1 MVKILI
7 MLVLLAGLLPADQLS
22 ESGFLN
28 YLRESYARNDEDI
41 NELLISDCQRFM
53 GTFPQS
59 PNMPEV
65 EYILARIY
73 DQDGQYFRAF
83 IHYQE
88 ILWLYPGAAIN
99 PEVEKAGKQI
109 MTEKEA
115 RAFESFVQKIDDGLA
130 GKPAAGS
137 LSGRFYNY
145 VKFLYELDHPDINPL
160 LIDRIFFYLHTFDQ
174 DVTNPDQLLFWIAG
188 LYRMQRDWLEAM
200 MTYEKLICIKP
211 ESALVPEVIFELGYI
226 QYSEMGRHNEAR
238 DNFIR
243 LITDYPEKEIAGDA
257 QFYLG
262 ELYQRKLDDPAEA
275 LTNYRLLIEAYPQN
289 SHAVEAL
296 RRMAEIHYDA
306 DRYEKAIE
314 TYEEIYD
321 DYRSDAYTPE
331 ALIEIEDIYR
341 SKLRDY
347 RRAAETLTK
356 YSDTY
361 PNREDA
367 AEMYYDAAEMYRE
380 ELNDK
385 ETAIRVLKAIIE
397 KYPESRYAEKAKE
410 DIAEMEGSE

>member
-1 MVKILI
+1 M
-7 MLVLLAGLLPADQLS
+7 AGLLPADQLS
-22 ESGFLN
+22 ESGFLH
-28 YLRESYARNDEDI
+28 YLRESFARNDEDI
-41 NELLISDCQRFM
+41 NELLIVDCQRFM
-53 GTFPQS
+53 RTFPQS
-59 PNMPEV
+59 QNMPDA

-83 IHYQE
+83 VHYQE
-88 ILWLYPGAAIN
+88 ILWLYPSAAIN
-99 PEVEKAGKQI
+99 PEVEKAGKRI
-109 MTEKEA
+109 IAEKET
-115 RAFESFVQKIDDGLA
+115 RAFESFVQKIDEGLA
-130 GKPAAGS
+130 GRPAESS
-137 LSGRFYNY
+137 LSGRYFNY

-160 LIDRIFFYLHTFDQ
+160 LIDRIVFYLHTFDQ
-174 DVTNPDQLLFWIAG
+174 DVINPDQLLFWMAS
-188 LYRMQRDWLEAM
+188 LYRKQRDWLEAM
-200 MTYEKLICIKP
+200 MTYEKLIFIKP

-226 QYSEMGRHNEAR
+226 QYSEMGRHDEAR
-238 DNFIR
+238 NNFIR
-243 LITDYPEKEIAGDA
+243 LITDYPEKEISGDA

-275 LTNYRLLIEAYPQN
+275 LTNYRLLIEAFPQN

-306 DRYEKAIE
+306 DRYEMAIRI
-314 TYEEIYD
+314 YEEIYD
-321 DYRSDAYTPE
+321 DYRSDPFAPE

-341 SKLRDY
+341 SKLKDY
-347 RRAAETLTK
+347 RRAAETLLK

-385 ETAIRVLKAIIE
+385 ETATRVLKAIVD
-397 KYPESRYAEKAKE
+397 KYPESRYAEKAK
-410 DIAEMEGSE
+410 DDLAEMEGGAE